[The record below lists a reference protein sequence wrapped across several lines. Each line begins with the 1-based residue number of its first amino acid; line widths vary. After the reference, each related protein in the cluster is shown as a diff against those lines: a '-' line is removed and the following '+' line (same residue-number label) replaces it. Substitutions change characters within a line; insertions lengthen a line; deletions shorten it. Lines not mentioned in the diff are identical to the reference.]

1 MFPISSSLCESF
13 VWLWL
18 LTRLTRQRRPI
29 QIWLW
34 ADGLRMAGFGR
45 QQSPVVAACAT
56 SVMAVLAITSPR
68 ITLAWHYPS
77 SNFIFCKE
85 SIQWISQ
92 VLGGAGWPS
101 LWLRIK
107 VTNQSVAQVTL
118 LNGSCATGSYRKVDR
133 PSANAI
139 YYNAMLYTTAEAL
152 YTGDMQL
159 GISTDAKGTDMAVS
173 EAVYGYYKLR
183 T

>member
-1 MFPISSSLCESF
+1 MAISKQSAWGGGGRIKIVKLQLEAPI
-13 VWLWL
+13 LWFED
-18 LTRLTRQRRPI
+18 
-29 QIWLW
+29 
-34 ADGLRMAGFGR
+34 AEH
-45 QQSPVVAACAT
+45 AT
-56 SVMAVLAITSPR
+56 SKAHKWRWLPNNVLSTYYLFFG
-68 ITLAWHYPS
+68 LANYLDCG
-77 SNFIFCKE
+77 I
-85 SIQWISQ
+85 
-92 VLGGAGWPS
+92 
-101 LWLRIK
+101 RIK
-107 VTNQSVAQVTL
+107 VTNQKVAQVTL

>member
-1 MFPISSSLCESF
+1 M
-13 VWLWL
+13 
-18 LTRLTRQRRPI
+18 
-29 QIWLW
+29 
-34 ADGLRMAGFGR
+34 GGGGR
-45 QQSPVVAACAT
+45 IKIVKLQLEA
-56 SVMAVLAITSPR
+56 
-68 ITLAWHYPS
+68 
-77 SNFIFCKE
+77 
-85 SIQWISQ
+85 
-92 VLGGAGWPS
+92 PS
-101 LWLRIK
+101 LWFEDAEHAATRRVHKWRWLPNNVLSNYYLFFGLANYLDCGIRIK
-107 VTNQSVAQVTL
+107 VTNQNVAQVTL
-118 LNGSCATGSYRKVDR
+118 LNGSCAAGSSRKVDR

>member
-1 MFPISSSLCESF
+1 MAISKQSAWGGGRRIKIVKLQLEAPI
-13 VWLWL
+13 LWFED
-18 LTRLTRQRRPI
+18 
-29 QIWLW
+29 
-34 ADGLRMAGFGR
+34 AEH
-45 QQSPVVAACAT
+45 AT
-56 SVMAVLAITSPR
+56 SKAHKWRWLPNNVLSTYYLFFG
-68 ITLAWHYPS
+68 LANYLDCG
-77 SNFIFCKE
+77 I
-85 SIQWISQ
+85 
-92 VLGGAGWPS
+92 
-101 LWLRIK
+101 RIK

-118 LNGSCATGSYRKVDR
+118 LNGSCATGRKVDR

-173 EAVYGYYKLR
+173 EAVYGYYKPR

>member
-1 MFPISSSLCESF
+1 MAISKQSA
-13 VWLWL
+13 W
-18 LTRLTRQRRPI
+18 
-29 QIWLW
+29 
-34 ADGLRMAGFGR
+34 GGGGR
-45 QQSPVVAACAT
+45 IKIVKLQLEA
-56 SVMAVLAITSPR
+56 
-68 ITLAWHYPS
+68 
-77 SNFIFCKE
+77 
-85 SIQWISQ
+85 
-92 VLGGAGWPS
+92 PS
-101 LWLRIK
+101 LWFENAENATGEAYKWRWLPNNVLSTYYLFFGLANYLDCGIRIK

-173 EAVYGYYKLR
+173 EAVYGYYKPR

>member
-1 MFPISSSLCESF
+1 MRGGGGGRIKIVKLQLEAPI
-13 VWLWL
+13 LWFE
-18 LTRLTRQRRPI
+18 
-29 QIWLW
+29 
-34 ADGLRMAGFGR
+34 DAGH
-45 QQSPVVAACAT
+45 AT
-56 SVMAVLAITSPR
+56 SKAHKWRWLPNNVLSTYYLFFG
-68 ITLAWHYPS
+68 LANYLDCG
-77 SNFIFCKE
+77 IR
-85 SIQWISQ
+85 
-92 VLGGAGWPS
+92 L
-101 LWLRIK
+101 K
-107 VTNQSVAQVTL
+107 VTNQKVAQVTL

>member
-1 MFPISSSLCESF
+1 MRGGGGRIKIVKLQLEAPILWFEGAEPEQATQAHKWR
-13 VWLWL
+13 WLPNNVL
-18 LTRLTRQRRPI
+18 STYYLFF
-29 QIWLW
+29 
-34 ADGLRMAGFGR
+34 GLANYLDCG
-45 QQSPVVAACAT
+45 
-56 SVMAVLAITSPR
+56 I
-68 ITLAWHYPS
+68 
-77 SNFIFCKE
+77 
-85 SIQWISQ
+85 
-92 VLGGAGWPS
+92 
-101 LWLRIK
+101 RIK
-107 VTNQSVAQVTL
+107 VTNQKVAQVTL
-118 LNGSCATGSYRKVDR
+118 LNGSCVTGSYRKVDR

>member
-1 MFPISSSLCESF
+1 MRGGGGRIKIVKLQLEAPI
-13 VWLWL
+13 LWFED
-18 LTRLTRQRRPI
+18 
-29 QIWLW
+29 
-34 ADGLRMAGFGR
+34 AEH
-45 QQSPVVAACAT
+45 AT
-56 SVMAVLAITSPR
+56 SKAHKWRWLPNNVLSTYYLFFG
-68 ITLAWHYPS
+68 LANYLDCG
-77 SNFIFCKE
+77 I
-85 SIQWISQ
+85 
-92 VLGGAGWPS
+92 
-101 LWLRIK
+101 RIK

-118 LNGSCATGSYRKVDR
+118 LNGSCATGRKVDR

-173 EAVYGYYKLR
+173 EAVYGYYKPR

>member
-1 MFPISSSLCESF
+1 M
-13 VWLWL
+13 
-18 LTRLTRQRRPI
+18 
-29 QIWLW
+29 
-34 ADGLRMAGFGR
+34 GGGGR
-45 QQSPVVAACAT
+45 IKIVKLPLEA
-56 SVMAVLAITSPR
+56 
-68 ITLAWHYPS
+68 
-77 SNFIFCKE
+77 
-85 SIQWISQ
+85 
-92 VLGGAGWPS
+92 PS
-101 LWLRIK
+101 LWFEDAEHATSKAHKWRWLPNNVLSTYYLFFGLANYLDCGIRIK

-152 YTGDMQL
+152 YAGDMQL

-173 EAVYGYYKLR
+173 EAVFGHCKLR